1 MLAIHCCWLN
11 TAIDYAYRTFG
22 KSRINL
28 VKAICYENYCIETY
42 YKVLKKFCL
51 EIGHD
56 GYKKSEIYN

>member
-42 YKVLKKFCL
+42 YKVLKRKVSNLLILVLFMT
-51 EIGHD
+51 
-56 GYKKSEIYN
+56 